1 MNVLQIILTVCG
13 AGVVLVNYTVYL
25 CISRR
30 NAFPFAPAAVALVT
44 VPLLLVIIFGGYASA
59 HFPLVYEI
67 LKWIYI
73 GIGLLYSV
81 SFFIFSAY
89 LLSGLK
95 KTEQA
100 DVFIVFGCKTFGY
113 RPSYALKKRLD
124 KAYEL
129 LMKNQDSAAVLSG
142 GQGDDE
148 TVSEAESMRAYLV
161 NKGVSED
168 RLIIEDKSTS
178 TISNMRNSMEL
189 IRQAGLENKKISAV
203 SNDFHIKRIL
213 KQAKQCGFEFYA
225 SPAKIPPGP
234 RMIQNLTREYMVWC
248 RHLVTK
254 TWEYGA
260 ARDTGR

>member
-1 MNVLQIILTVCG
+1 MSVIQIILAVCG

-25 CISRR
+25 CISKR
-30 NAFPFAPAAVALVT
+30 NTFPFAPAAIALVT
-44 VPLLLVIIFGGYASA
+44 VPVILCVIFGGYASA
-59 HFPLVYEI
+59 HFPIVYEI

-73 GIGLLYSV
+73 GTGLLYSV

-89 LLSGLK
+89 LLSAQK
-95 KTEQA
+95 KTDKA

-129 LMKNQDSAAVLSG
+129 LDTNPDSIAVLSG

-148 TVSEAESMRAYLV
+148 TVSEAESMRAYLAD
-161 NKGVSED
+161 KGVSGD

-189 IRQAGLENKKISAV
+189 LRQRGLENKRISAV
-203 SNDFHIKRIL
+203 SNDFHIKRIQ
-213 KQAKQCGFEFYA
+213 KQAKECGFEFYS
-225 SPAKIPPGP
+225 SPAKIPFGP

-248 RHLVTK
+248 RHLITK

-260 ARDTGR
+260 KQGKGR